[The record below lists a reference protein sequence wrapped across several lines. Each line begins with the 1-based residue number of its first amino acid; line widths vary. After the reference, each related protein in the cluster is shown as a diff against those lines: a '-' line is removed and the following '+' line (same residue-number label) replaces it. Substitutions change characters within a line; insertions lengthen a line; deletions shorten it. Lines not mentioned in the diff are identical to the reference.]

1 METSIGE
8 GINEP
13 TRIVIED
20 NYEEDDETK
29 DQGINIQ
36 NFTMN
41 ESNVGIL
48 MGFY

>member
-1 METSIGE
+1 MENSIGE

-36 NFTMN
+36 KFTTN
-41 ESNVGIL
+41 KSNVVIIL
-48 MGFY
+48 LNL